1 MSETLEPGQRF
12 GRYELVCSAGQGGMA
27 SVWLA
32 RLVGTRG
39 FHKPVAV
46 KTLLPS
52 VREDADA
59 ERMFQSEAA
68 HASRIRHPNVVEILD
83 LGEEGGA
90 LFLVMEWIHG
100 EPLSTVITRASK
112 RGGVP
117 LGIAV
122 RIGAQ
127 VCAGLHAAHE
137 LTDEEGKPLGL
148 VHRDVS
154 PQNVLVGFNGMV
166 KLVDFGIAKAT
177 AEATHL
183 TEMGVVRGKVAY
195 MAPEQMRFEKLDRRT
210 DVFAVGIL
218 LYVLTTGRHP
228 FKRDERN
235 ETVRAICSEDP
246 PEAPTRFL
254 PGYPERLERVVLKA
268 LAKNPDER
276 YATAQEL
283 GEDLMRTIPPSRGTS
298 QEELQ
303 KFTAELMPDR
313 LAYHQDLIRRAL
325 GVQGLGPSPSGAPR
339 TAHSSSTLRA
349 VSVSDPASP
358 SEGPVRAEPAEGAPA
373 PERQLA
379 VTLRPRSRKSTTV
392 LALAAGA
399 LLGAVVLA
407 AVTGARKSAETSGAA
422 SATHSAP
429 SPANVAPRNV
439 EPEHAPVPLVAP
451 DAGARASAPV
461 GTHPPATEKVEPSN
475 GAKVPRT
482 PVRRAGAKPP
492 ASPVTGLKDPY
503 ATK

>member
-1 MSETLEPGQRF
+1 MSDTLQPGQRL

-27 SVWLA
+27 TVWLA

-52 VREDADA
+52 IREDAES

-68 HASRIRHPNVVEILD
+68 LASRIRHPNVVEILD
-83 LGEEGGA
+83 LGEDAGA

-100 EPLSTVITRASK
+100 EPLSTVISRAAK
-112 RGGVP
+112 RGGMP
-117 LGIAV
+117 LGIAI

-154 PQNVLVGFNGMV
+154 PQNVLVGFNGLV

-183 TEMGVVRGKVAY
+183 TEMGVIRGKVAY

-210 DVFAVGIL
+210 DIFAAGIM

-235 ETVRAICSEDP
+235 ETVRAICSDDP
-246 PEAPTRFL
+246 PNL
-254 PGYPERLERVVLKA
+254 PSSLVEGYPERLERVVMKA
-268 LAKNPDER
+268 LAKNPDQR

-283 GEDLMRTIPPSRGTS
+283 GEELMRTMPPSRGTA

-313 LAYHQDLIRRAL
+313 LAHHQDLIRRAL
-325 GVQGLGPSPSGAPR
+325 GVQGFGTAPG
-339 TAHSSSTLRA
+339 TLPKSAHSSSTLRA
-349 VSVSDPASP
+349 VSVSDASVVENVP
-358 SEGPVRAEPAEGAPA
+358 REEPAEDVVA
-373 PERQLA
+373 PERQLP
-379 VTLRPRSRKSTTV
+379 VTLRPRPRKATTL

-399 LLGAVVLA
+399 VIGALVIG
-407 AVTGARKSAETSGAA
+407 AVTGGRKSAETGGTGFAA
-422 SATHSAP
+422 HSVT
-429 SPANVAPRNV
+429 PASKAVVPLAGV
-439 EPEHAPVPLVAP
+439 EPDEHAPLAAP
-451 DAGARASAPV
+451 DAGASAPMAAPS
-461 GTHPPATEKVEPSN
+461 TAKPELPPNASKAPRAPS
-475 GAKVPRT
+475 
-482 PVRRAGAKPP
+482 RRAGGKAPTTN
-492 ASPVTGLKDPY
+492 AAAGLKDPY
-503 ATK
+503 SAK